1 MTSQPWWAVVG
12 CHGDLVGLS
21 SGCCVSF
28 LGNILED
35 LEVRRDWLG
44 IRGFMQAL
52 LILEVPKVGKG
63 QNERWPIDLCPSCG
77 FGKSWKPGQPHVG
90 SSFLD

>member
-1 MTSQPWWAVVG
+1 MTSQPWWAAVG
-12 CHGDLVGLS
+12 CHGDLAGL

-35 LEVRRDWLG
+35 LEVRRALLG

-52 LILEVPKVGKG
+52 LILKVSKVGKG
-63 QNERWPIDLCPSCG
+63 QNEE
-77 FGKSWKPGQPHVG
+77 
-90 SSFLD
+90 